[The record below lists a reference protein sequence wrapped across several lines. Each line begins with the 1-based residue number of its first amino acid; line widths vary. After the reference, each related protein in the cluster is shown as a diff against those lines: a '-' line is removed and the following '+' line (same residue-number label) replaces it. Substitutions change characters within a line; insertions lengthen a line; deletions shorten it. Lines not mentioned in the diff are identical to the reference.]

1 MYKRT
6 YSNFDHYLKQDKVL
20 IIYGARRIGKTT
32 LLEEYIN
39 TYPKKYKFVS
49 GDDLLIQNVLSSSK
63 IDDIKEF
70 CQGYDLLIIDEAQ
83 NIPGVGHALKIIH
96 DYIKSTKVIATGS
109 SSFDLANAIGEP
121 LVGRKIVL
129 EMFPLAQCE
138 LKTHYNPYELKSS
151 LHDYLIYGAYPEV
164 LTLQN
169 KQDKIMYLK
178 EIVGSYLYK
187 DILALSSIKNPIV
200 LQKLTKLL
208 AFQVGSEVSFNEL
221 SVQLGVDV
229 KTVSKYIDLLEKSF
243 IIYPLTAFSRNL
255 RKEIS
260 KKNKYY
266 FIDNGIRNAVISQ
279 FNLIDDR
286 NDVGQLFENFIITER
301 LKRNTYSHFIANN
314 YFWRTY
320 TKNEVDYL
328 EEADAKLFAYEFKW
342 NQNARIKS
350 SAFMNTYP
358 QAQFDVINKENYL
371 SFVT

>member
-1 MYKRT
+1 MYKRAR
-6 YSNFDHYLKQDKVL
+6 SNFDHYLKKDKVL

-32 LLEEYIN
+32 LLEEYIK

-49 GDDLLIQNVLSSSK
+49 GDDLLMQNILSSSK

-121 LVGRKIVL
+121 LVGRKIIL

-138 LKTHYNPYELKSS
+138 LNNHYNPFELKSS
-151 LHDYLIYGAYPEV
+151 LNDYLIYGAYPEV

-301 LKRNTYSHFIANN
+301 LKRNIYSNFLSNN

-328 EEADAKLFAYEFKW
+328 EEVGAKIFAYEFKW
-342 NQNARIKS
+342 NQNAKIKS
-350 SAFMNTYP
+350 SAFMNSYP
-358 QAQFDVINKENYL
+358 DSKFDVINKENYL